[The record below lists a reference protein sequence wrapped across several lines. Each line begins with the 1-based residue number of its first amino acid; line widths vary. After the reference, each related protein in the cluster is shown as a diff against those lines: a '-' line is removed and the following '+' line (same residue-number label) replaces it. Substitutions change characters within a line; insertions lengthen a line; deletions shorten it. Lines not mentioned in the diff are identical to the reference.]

1 MSYLFSIYIYLSNKV
16 QNHSIKVI
24 DDISVLLNLHPQ
36 RKHSMEVWVVHY
48 MLGTIGRDSILS
60 PLHSPKKTTA
70 EVPTPRS
77 DPLGVV
83 EWIITDLIH
92 HTTGALPG
100 WIQTLRF
107 SLPAPLCGTQPYPP
121 PHRLRVFLGQHL
133 CPAPIWVELRYF
145 YSAVGSENQGIRVL
159 FCFVFPFH
167 LTVTK
172 VRRTLM
178 GRFCDF
184 PVSRKILLQ
193 NL

>member
-107 SLPAPLCGTQPYPP
+107 SLPAPLCGIQPYPP
-121 PHRLRVFLGQHL
+121 PAPSACGPGAAPLPSPHLSWTALFLFSCGLRKPRNKRF
-133 CPAPIWVELRYF
+133 
-145 YSAVGSENQGIRVL
+145 VL
-159 FCFVFPFH
+159 FCFSFSFN
-167 LTVTK
+167 
-172 VRRTLM
+172 
-178 GRFCDF
+178 GDQ
-184 PVSRKILLQ
+184 SA
-193 NL
+193 